1 MLTRRTRQILIA
13 VTFCVTFCGI
23 AVSGIAPF
31 AVSPVEPTAEQN
43 RSIALEQARARCED
57 SLADAVATRLTVT
70 RSKAREIA
78 RTRCELMFVE
88 DPISKLTAAIEK
100 T

>member
-1 MLTRRTRQILIA
+1 MFKRRTRQILIG

-23 AVSGIAPF
+23 AVSAIAPF

-57 SLADAVATRLTVT
+57 SLADAVQTRLTVT
-70 RSKAREIA
+70 RSEAREIA

-88 DPISKLTAAIEK
+88 DPISKLTAAVEK